1 MHANTAPKID
11 NMENLSNENLNENA
25 QPKPEIEQK
34 SEQKTEQ
41 IVEIIEKKL
50 EIIKETKENFFKKF
64 KNFFLDVAVVLI
76 GVTLSTLLN
85 DKISNYNQQ
94 KDVKKFLLGLKTD
107 FSNDISEMEDDKLS
121 FKQNARLFS
130 FITRVKRNE
139 IPSKDTIK
147 NIGTEFLFNITGLIP
162 NDGRY
167 EGFKSAGKINTIEN
181 DSLQNDILDLYQ
193 EDLQTLL
200 SSTNRHAES
209 KRKLISYLE
218 DNRIR
223 ETDST
228 TNLYKLLVA
237 EKGYQICRSLENV
250 NEIMDRYDI
259 CINKMKK
266 ISQAIENKYKN
277 D

>member
-1 MHANTAPKID
+1 
-11 NMENLSNENLNENA
+11 MENLPNENLNEKT
-25 QPKPEIEQK
+25 QPKPEIEQTSEQK
-34 SEQKTEQ
+34 AEQKTEQ
-41 IVEIIEKKL
+41 IVEIIERKP
-50 EIIKETKENFFKKF
+50 EIIKETKENFFQKF

-76 GVTLSTLLN
+76 GVTLSTLIN

-107 FSNDISEMEDDKLS
+107 FSNDILEMENDKKS
-121 FKQNARLFS
+121 FNGSSRLFS
-130 FITRVKRNE
+130 YFARVKKNE
-139 IPSKDTIK
+139 IPNKDTVK
-147 NIGTEFLFNITGLIP
+147 NIGIEFLFNITGLIP

>member
-1 MHANTAPKID
+1 
-11 NMENLSNENLNENA
+11 MENLPDENLNENT
-25 QPKPEIEQK
+25 QPKPQTEQK

-41 IVEIIEKKL
+41 IVEIIEKKA
-50 EIIKETKENFFKKF
+50 EIIKETKENFFQKF
-64 KNFFLDVAVVLI
+64 KTFFLDVAVVVI

-107 FSNDISEMEDDKLS
+107 FSNDILEMEDDKLS
-121 FKQNARLFS
+121 FNQNARLFS
-130 FITRVKRNE
+130 YITRVKRNE

-209 KRKLISYLE
+209 KKKFIDYIE

-228 TNLYKLLVA
+228 TNLYKLLA
-237 EKGYQICRSLENV
+237 TEKCHQICRSLENV
-250 NEIMDRYDI
+250 TEITGRYDI

-266 ISQAIENKYKN
+266 IISEIDKQYK
-277 D
+277 